1 MAQDFDGRVV
11 LITGAGRGLGRATA
25 ERFLERGAQ
34 VAVNVRTPERAE
46 TLAHE
51 LSRNSHPA
59 PGDIRSAPAVR
70 ALVADIVQRFGR
82 LDILVNN
89 AAIASAT
96 RIEQLSEDEW
106 RATIDTNLTAAFF
119 CIQAV
124 VPAMK
129 SQSHGRIINVSSLA
143 GRSVSTL
150 GGAHYTASK
159 AGMLGL
165 TRAVAKGNSLTKPSE
180 LFPESLVWAIV
191 SVFVIGIG
199 SIFGL
204 MAMMKKLLNFNEG
217 WIIIF
222 TLLIF
227 LLMIVV
233 EGVLIWQLSR
243 QKSNVKEASEIALK
257 STETKELGTAQ
268 ARALAEPML
277 SVTEQTTRTFEPIY
291 SERQSK

>member
-1 MAQDFDGRVV
+1 MAEDFDGRVV

-34 VAVNVRTPERAE
+34 VAVNVRTTERAE
-46 TLAHE
+46 TLSHE
-51 LSRNSHPA
+51 LGRNSHPA
-59 PGDIRSAPAVR
+59 AGDIRSAAAVR

-106 RATIDTNLTAAFF
+106 RATIDTNLTAAFL

-165 TRAVAKGNSLTKPSE
+165 TRAA
-180 LFPESLVWAIV
+180 A
-191 SVFVIGIG
+191 
-199 SIFGL
+199 
-204 MAMMKKLLNFNEG
+204 
-217 WIIIF
+217 
-222 TLLIF
+222 
-227 LLMIVV
+227 
-233 EGVLIWQLSR
+233 
-243 QKSNVKEASEIALK
+243 
-257 STETKELGTAQ
+257 KELGAHGITVNAVCPGLFDTELTHANATQ
-268 ARALAEPML
+268 ERLDAVSQNFPIARLGKPEEVSDLICFLA
-277 SVTEQTTRTFEPIY
+277 
-291 SERQSK
+291 SEAAAYITGASFDINGGSLMI

>member
-1 MAQDFDGRVV
+1 MEQDFAGRVV
-11 LITGAGRGLGRATA
+11 LITGAARGLGRATA

-34 VAVNVRTPERAE
+34 VAVNVRTTERAE
-46 TLAHE
+46 TLAFE
-51 LSRNSHPA
+51 LGRNSHPA

-70 ALVADIVQRFGR
+70 ALVADIIQRFGR

-106 RATIDTNLTAAFF
+106 RATIDTNLTAAFL

-165 TRAVAKGNSLTKPSE
+165 TRAA
-180 LFPESLVWAIV
+180 A
-191 SVFVIGIG
+191 
-199 SIFGL
+199 
-204 MAMMKKLLNFNEG
+204 
-217 WIIIF
+217 
-222 TLLIF
+222 
-227 LLMIVV
+227 
-233 EGVLIWQLSR
+233 
-243 QKSNVKEASEIALK
+243 
-257 STETKELGTAQ
+257 KELGAHGITVNAVCPGLFDTELTHANATQ
-268 ARALAEPML
+268 ERLDAVSQNFPIARLGKPEEVSDLICFLA
-277 SVTEQTTRTFEPIY
+277 
-291 SERQSK
+291 SESAGYITGASFDINGGSLMI

>member
-1 MAQDFDGRVV
+1 MEQDFAGRVV

-46 TLAHE
+46 TLSQE
-51 LSRNSHPA
+51 LGRNSHPA
-59 PGDIRSAPAVR
+59 PGDIRSAAAVG
-70 ALVADIVQRFGR
+70 ALVADIIQRFGR

-96 RIEQLSEDEW
+96 RIEQLTEDEW
-106 RATIDTNLTAAFF
+106 RATIDTNLTAAFL

-129 SQSHGRIINVSSLA
+129 SQNHGRIINVSSLA

-165 TRAVAKGNSLTKPSE
+165 TRAA
-180 LFPESLVWAIV
+180 A
-191 SVFVIGIG
+191 
-199 SIFGL
+199 
-204 MAMMKKLLNFNEG
+204 
-217 WIIIF
+217 
-222 TLLIF
+222 
-227 LLMIVV
+227 
-233 EGVLIWQLSR
+233 
-243 QKSNVKEASEIALK
+243 
-257 STETKELGTAQ
+257 KELGAHGITVNAVCPGLFDTELTHANATQ
-268 ARALAEPML
+268 ERLDAVSQNFPIARLGKPAEVAELICFLA
-277 SVTEQTTRTFEPIY
+277 
-291 SERQSK
+291 SESAGYITGASFDINGGSLMI

>member
-1 MAQDFDGRVV
+1 MEQDFAGRVV
-11 LITGAGRGLGRATA
+11 LITGADRGLGRATA

-34 VAVNVRTPERAE
+34 VAVNVRTPERASA
-46 TLAHE
+46 LAHA
-51 LSRNSHPA
+51 LGRNSHPA
-59 PGDIRSAPAVR
+59 PGDIRSVPAVR
-70 ALVADIVQRFGR
+70 TLVANIVQRFGR

-165 TRAVAKGNSLTKPSE
+165 TRAA
-180 LFPESLVWAIV
+180 A
-191 SVFVIGIG
+191 
-199 SIFGL
+199 
-204 MAMMKKLLNFNEG
+204 
-217 WIIIF
+217 
-222 TLLIF
+222 
-227 LLMIVV
+227 
-233 EGVLIWQLSR
+233 
-243 QKSNVKEASEIALK
+243 
-257 STETKELGTAQ
+257 KELGAHGITVNAVCPGLFDTELTHANATQ
-268 ARALAEPML
+268 ERLEAVSQNFPVARLGNPEEVADLICFLAGESAGYITGASFDINGGSPM
-277 SVTEQTTRTFEPIY
+277 I
-291 SERQSK
+291 

>member
-1 MAQDFDGRVV
+1 MAQNFAGRVV

-46 TLAHE
+46 TLAQE
-51 LSRNSHPA
+51 LGRNSHPA
-59 PGDIRSAPAVR
+59 PGDIRSAAAVR

-96 RIEQLSEDEW
+96 RIEQLTEDEW
-106 RATIDTNLTAAFF
+106 RATIDTNLTAAFL

-165 TRAVAKGNSLTKPSE
+165 DARRGKRTWRARHHG
-180 LFPESLVWAIV
+180 
-191 SVFVIGIG
+191 
-199 SIFGL
+199 
-204 MAMMKKLLNFNEG
+204 
-217 WIIIF
+217 
-222 TLLIF
+222 
-227 LLMIVV
+227 
-233 EGVLIWQLSR
+233 
-243 QKSNVKEASEIALK
+243 
-257 STETKELGTAQ
+257 
-268 ARALAEPML
+268 
-277 SVTEQTTRTFEPIY
+277 
-291 SERQSK
+291 

>member
-1 MAQDFDGRVV
+1 MAHDFAGRVV

-129 SQSHGRIINVSSLA
+129 SQRHGRIINVSSLA

-165 TRAVAKGNSLTKPSE
+165 TRAA
-180 LFPESLVWAIV
+180 A
-191 SVFVIGIG
+191 
-199 SIFGL
+199 
-204 MAMMKKLLNFNEG
+204 
-217 WIIIF
+217 
-222 TLLIF
+222 
-227 LLMIVV
+227 
-233 EGVLIWQLSR
+233 
-243 QKSNVKEASEIALK
+243 
-257 STETKELGTAQ
+257 KELGAHGITVNAVCPGLFDTELTHANATQ
-268 ARALAEPML
+268 ERLDAVSQNFPIARLGKPEEVADLICFLASASAGYITGASFDINGGSLM
-277 SVTEQTTRTFEPIY
+277 I
-291 SERQSK
+291 

>member
-1 MAQDFDGRVV
+1 MEQDFAGRVV

-34 VAVNVRTPERAE
+34 VAVNVRTAERAE
-46 TLAHE
+46 TLAFE
-51 LSRNSHPA
+51 LGRNSHPA
-59 PGDIRSAPAVR
+59 PGDIRSAAAVG
-70 ALVADIVQRFGR
+70 ALVADIIQRFGR

-96 RIEQLSEDEW
+96 RIEQLTEDEW
-106 RATIDTNLTAAFF
+106 RATIDTNLTAAFL

-165 TRAVAKGNSLTKPSE
+165 TRAA
-180 LFPESLVWAIV
+180 A
-191 SVFVIGIG
+191 
-199 SIFGL
+199 
-204 MAMMKKLLNFNEG
+204 
-217 WIIIF
+217 
-222 TLLIF
+222 
-227 LLMIVV
+227 
-233 EGVLIWQLSR
+233 
-243 QKSNVKEASEIALK
+243 
-257 STETKELGTAQ
+257 KELGAHGITVNAVCPGLFDTELTHANATQ
-268 ARALAEPML
+268 ERLDAVSQNFPIARLGKPEEVSDLICFLASGSAGYITGASFDINGGSLM
-277 SVTEQTTRTFEPIY
+277 I
-291 SERQSK
+291 